1 MKFKNLTYITY
12 QVFPNEKA
20 NTLQTIRMLESM
32 SSYGLNVKLIFPDRE
47 NRFKDAES
55 VNNFYNV
62 KSKFTIETVK
72 HFLPFNRTRYFE
84 KFNFI
89 FSSFFWSLYA
99 VFKVTKNQLN
109 EEIFMTRTSWILY
122 FLNKKNKITIFECHK
137 YSKIDQLVFNN
148 LKNEKNTLIIFTNKA
163 LKETFYLSK
172 ILSNNSIIL
181 ESAFDERQF
190 KDREITK
197 IEKNIV
203 FIGRLLRFGKQRNID
218 FLIKAFSDRRLR
230 EFKLNI
236 VGGPNVLLNGIKK
249 ELNSDNVKLL
259 GHLSHD
265 QAIDLL
271 IESEI
276 GILINPDDEH
286 SNKYTSPIKYF
297 EYERG
302 RVKTCSSNVSA
313 HRNLPIQDNIYYFE
327 KDDLES
333 FIISILKASKNS
345 FIPNKKISE
354 FSYESRVQKLMN
366 SLARLEGLEP
376 PTL

>member
-47 NRFKDAES
+47 NRFKDSES

-99 VFKVTKNQLN
+99 VFKTTKNQLN

-122 FLNKKNKITIFECHK
+122 FLNKKNKITVFECHK

-148 LKNEKNTLIIFTNKA
+148 LKNENNTIIIFTNKA

-172 ILSNNSIIL
+172 ILSSNSIIL

-203 FIGRLLRFGKQRNID
+203 FVGRLLRFGKQRNID
-218 FLIKAFSDRRLR
+218 FLIKAFRDRRLR

>member
-47 NRFKDAES
+47 NRFKDSES

-99 VFKVTKNQLN
+99 VFKTTKNQLN

-148 LKNEKNTLIIFTNKA
+148 LKNENNTIIIFTNKA

-218 FLIKAFSDRRLR
+218 FLIKAFSDRRLK

-236 VGGPNVLLNGIKK
+236 VGGPNALLNRIKK

>member
-20 NTLQTIRMLESM
+20 NTLQTIRMLESL
-32 SSYGLNVKLIFPDRE
+32 SNYGLNVKLIFPDRE
-47 NRFKDAES
+47 KRFKDADS
-55 VNNFYNV
+55 VYNFYNV

-99 VFKVTKNQLN
+99 VFKTTKNQLN

-148 LKNEKNTLIIFTNKA
+148 LKNENNTIIIFTNKA

-302 RVKTCSSNVSA
+302 RVKTCSSNVPA

-354 FSYESRVQKLMN
+354 FSYESRVQKLMS

>member
-20 NTLQTIRMLESM
+20 NTLQTIRMLESL
-32 SSYGLNVKLIFPDRE
+32 SNYGLNVKLIFPDRE
-47 NRFKDAES
+47 KRFKDADS
-55 VNNFYNV
+55 VYNFYNV

-99 VFKVTKNQLN
+99 VFKTTKNQLN

-148 LKNEKNTLIIFTNKA
+148 LKNENNTIIIFTNKA

-218 FLIKAFSDRRLR
+218 FLIKAFSDRRLK

-302 RVKTCSSNVSA
+302 RVKTCSSNVPA

>member
-20 NTLQTIRMLESM
+20 NTLQTIRMLESL
-32 SSYGLNVKLIFPDRE
+32 SNYGLNVKLIFPDRE
-47 NRFKDAES
+47 KRFKDADS
-55 VNNFYNV
+55 VNNFYNI
-62 KSKFTIETVK
+62 KTKFTIETVK

-89 FSSFFWSLYA
+89 FSSFFWCLYA
-99 VFKVTKNQLN
+99 VFKTTKNQLN
-109 EEIFMTRTSWILY
+109 EEVFMTRTSWILY

-137 YSKIDQLVFNN
+137 YSKIDQLVFNK
-148 LKNEKNTLIIFTNKA
+148 LKNENNSIIIFTNKA
-163 LKETFYLSK
+163 LKETFNLSK

-181 ESAFDERQF
+181 ESAFDESQF

-203 FIGRLLRFGKQRNID
+203 FVGRLLRFGKKRNID
-218 FLIKAFSDRRLR
+218 FLIKAFSDRRLK

-236 VGGPNVLLNGIKK
+236 VGGPNVLVNGIKK
-249 ELNSDNVKLL
+249 ELNSGNVELL

-302 RVKTCSSNVSA
+302 RVKTCSSNVPA
-313 HRNLPIQDNIYYFE
+313 HRNLPMQDNIYYFE

-345 FIPNKKISE
+345 FIPNKKINE
-354 FSYESRVQKLMN
+354 FSYESRVQKLMS

>member
-1 MKFKNLTYITY
+1 
-12 QVFPNEKA
+12 
-20 NTLQTIRMLESM
+20 MLESF
-32 SSYGLNVKLIFPDRE
+32 SNYGLNVKLIFPDRE
-47 NRFKDAES
+47 KRFKDADS
-55 VNNFYNV
+55 VNNFYNI
-62 KSKFTIETVK
+62 KTKFNIETLK
-72 HFLPFNRTRYFE
+72 HFLPFNRIKYFE

-99 VFKVTKNQLN
+99 VFKTTKNHLN
-109 EEIFMTRTSWILY
+109 EEVFMTRTSWILY
-122 FLNKKNKITIFECHK
+122 FLNKKDKITIFECHK
-137 YSKIDQLVFNN
+137 YSKTDQLIFNN
-148 LKNEKNTLIIFTNKA
+148 LKNENNSIIIFMNKT
-163 LKETFYLSK
+163 LKEAFNLSK

-190 KDREITK
+190 KDKEITK

-203 FIGRLLRFGKQRNID
+203 FIGRLLRFGKKRNID
-218 FLIKAFSDRRLR
+218 FLIKAFSDRRLK

-236 VGGPNVLLNGIKK
+236 VGGPNVLVNEIKR
-249 ELNSDNVKLL
+249 ELNSSNVKLL

-286 SNKYTSPIKYF
+286 SNIHTSPIKYF

-302 RVKTCSSNVSA
+302 RVKICSSNVPA
-313 HRNLPIQDNIYYFE
+313 HRNLPMQDNIYYFE

-345 FIPNKKISE
+345 FIPNKKINE
-354 FSYESRVQKLMN
+354 FSYESRVKKLMS

-376 PTL
+376 PIL

>member
-172 ILSNNSIIL
+172 ILSSNSIIL

-203 FIGRLLRFGKQRNID
+203 FVGRLLRFGKQRNID

>member
-20 NTLQTIRMLESM
+20 NTLQTIRMLESL
-32 SSYGLNVKLIFPDRE
+32 SNYGLNVKLIFPDRE
-47 NRFKDAES
+47 KRFKDADS
-55 VNNFYNV
+55 VYNFYNI
-62 KSKFTIETVK
+62 KTKFTIETVK

-99 VFKVTKNQLN
+99 VFKTTKNQLN

-148 LKNEKNTLIIFTNKA
+148 LKNENNTIIIFTNKA

-302 RVKTCSSNVSA
+302 RVKTCSSNVPA

>member
-172 ILSNNSIIL
+172 ILSSNSIIL

-203 FIGRLLRFGKQRNID
+203 FVGRLLRFGKQRNID
-218 FLIKAFSDRRLR
+218 FLIKAFRDRRLR

>member
-20 NTLQTIRMLESM
+20 NTLQTIRMLESL
-32 SSYGLNVKLIFPDRE
+32 SNYGLNVKLIFPDRE
-47 NRFKDAES
+47 KRFKDADS
-55 VNNFYNV
+55 VYNFYNI
-62 KSKFTIETVK
+62 KTKFTIETVK

-99 VFKVTKNQLN
+99 VFKTTKNQLN

-148 LKNEKNTLIIFTNKA
+148 LKNENNTIIIFTNKA

-203 FIGRLLRFGKQRNID
+203 FVGRLLRFGKKRNID
-218 FLIKAFSDRRLR
+218 FLIKAFSDRRLK

-236 VGGPNVLLNGIKK
+236 VGGPNVLVNGIKK
-249 ELNSDNVKLL
+249 ELNSGNVELL

-302 RVKTCSSNVSA
+302 RVKTCSSNVPA
-313 HRNLPIQDNIYYFE
+313 HRNLPIQDNLYYFE